1 MTTTPADA
9 AAAQLRAEAALGHR
23 LDELERD
30 NRRLKRY
37 TTTMLV
43 VIALVLGLGAA
54 LVFYSGKVGLP
65 GSPQTVSAQ
74 QFVLRDGKGTIRGAW
89 GVGDDGAV
97 RIALSDGK
105 GRQRVRLS
113 LLDDGSAGLSFADTA
128 DRKLAVLGLLP
139 DHTTSMVLT
148 DPGGIPRV
156 VLGVQANGSSNIVF
170 ADQSGS
176 TRAGLGV
183 DTRGIGTFTLADE
196 KGGSQPEELLDTL
209 QQDQAPDQAGGDS
222 AAAPTPKTGRRK

>member
-1 MTTTPADA
+1 VTTLPADN

-37 TTTMLV
+37 TSMMLFV
-43 VIALVLGLGAA
+43 VALVLGLGAA

-74 QFVLRDGKGTIRGAW
+74 QFVLRDRSGTIRGAW
-89 GVGDDGAV
+89 GMGGDGAV
-97 RIALSDGK
+97 RIALSDEH

-113 LLDDGSAGLSFADTA
+113 LLQDGSAGLSFADTA
-128 DRKLAVLGLLP
+128 DRKLAVLGVLP
-139 DHTTSMVLT
+139 DHTTNMVLT
-148 DPGGIPRV
+148 DQGGIPRV

-170 ADQSGS
+170 ADQSGA

-183 DTRGIGTFTLADE
+183 DPKGLGTFTLADD

-209 QQDQAPDQAGGDS
+209 QQGQDQGPAPADS
-222 AAAPTPKTGRRK
+222 AAAAAKPGRRK

>member
-1 MTTTPADA
+1 VTTTQPSDA
-9 AAAQLRAEAALGHR
+9 EAAQLRAEAALGHR

-43 VIALVLGLGAA
+43 VVALVLGLGAA

-65 GSPQTVSAQ
+65 GSPLTVSAQ
-74 QFVLRDGKGTIRGAW
+74 QFVLRDSKGTIRGAW
-89 GVGDDGAV
+89 GVT
-97 RIALSDGK
+97 
-105 GRQRVRLS
+105 
-113 LLDDGSAGLSFADTA
+113 DDGSAGLSFADTA

-139 DHTTSMVLT
+139 DHTTSLVLT

-156 VLGVQANGSSNIVF
+156 VLGVQGNGSSNIVF
-170 ADQSGS
+170 ADQTGS

-183 DTRGIGTFTLADE
+183 DTKGFGTFTMADQSA
-196 KGGSQPEELLDTL
+196 GSQPEELLDTL
-209 QQDQAPDQAGGDS
+209 QQDQSGDS
-222 AAAPTPKTGRRK
+222 AAAAAPPAPPAKPSGRRK

>member
-1 MTTTPADA
+1 VTTSKPSDADV
-9 AAAQLRAEAALGHR
+9 AQLRAEAALGHR

-43 VIALVLGLGAA
+43 IIALVLGLGAA
-54 LVFYSGKVGLP
+54 LVFYSGKAGLP

-74 QFVLRDGKGTIRGAW
+74 QYILRDSKGTIRGAW
-89 GVGDDGAV
+89 GVTDDGSV
-97 RIALSDGK
+97 RIALSDGH

-139 DHTTSMVLT
+139 DHTTSLVLT
-148 DPGGIPRV
+148 DPGGIPRM
-156 VLGVQANGSSNIVF
+156 VLGVQGNGSSNIVF

-183 DTRGIGTFTLADE
+183 DTKGFGTFTMADQNA
-196 KGGSQPEELLDTL
+196 GQPEQLLDTL
-209 QQDQAPDQAGGDS
+209 QQDQAQDQGDS
-222 AAAPTPKTGRRK
+222 TAAPPAPKAGRRK